1 MTWIKEYAVV
11 KKEIADM
18 FSGNRWE
25 VTNKY
30 KLLLA
35 EKELVK
41 DQNLLY
47 FNEFI
52 KQEYDF
58 KKSVIEE
65 LMLIDGKC

>member
-11 KKEIADM
+11 KKEIAEM
-18 FSGNRWE
+18 FSDNRWE

-41 DQNLLY
+41 D
-47 FNEFI
+47 
-52 KQEYDF
+52 
-58 KKSVIEE
+58 
-65 LMLIDGKC
+65 